1 METRSV
7 TPTTLH
13 GAAGTP
19 ICDAS
24 KPWLKALASTS
35 ASAPPASVLAAFKR
49 PREVG
54 PPLEGVLLV
63 TTNLGTRTPSRGCV
77 RRRLQERNR
86 ARPRR
91 LGRRERQRDTAR
103 RGREIFPHARQRGR
117 PRAISGRSSVPQAE
131 YPR

>member
-54 PPLEGVLLV
+54 PPLEGVPFV
-63 TTNLGTRTPSRGCV
+63 TTNLGTRSHSRGCV
-77 RRRLQERNR
+77 RGRLQEGNR
-86 ARPRR
+86 AGPGR
-91 LGRRERQRDTAR
+91 LGRRERQGDPTL
-103 RGREIFPHARQRGR
+103 RG
-117 PRAISGRSSVPQAE
+117 
-131 YPR
+131 